1 MIIATA
7 AVCLGMDALTFTAM
21 SIAKPYVKRAFG
33 ESAKL
38 GVASAHTVA
47 VVHDAVVTRA
57 AAAKHAFK
65 MYRDIVRSV

>member
-7 AVCLGMDALTFTAM
+7 AVCLGMDAITFTAM

-38 GVASAHTVA
+38 GVASQHVA
-47 VVHDAVVTRA
+47 
-57 AAAKHAFK
+57 
-65 MYRDIVRSV
+65 RSEERRVGKEC